1 MARKIVF
8 ALLLSAAVSIGG
20 YFLYRRYRQNQ
31 AIANDPT
38 NDGKG
43 YLRASERTWDIT
55 KATAIGLGD
64 GFTGT
69 FSIKRGGTFP
79 MLKDSQE
86 SWTAKDRE
94 KNKAAIEALVS
105 KYNAIVDDISNLCL
119 VPRWLIYG
127 IMAVENPAGNPAAQ
141 IRADKATGLMMVTP
155 PTANDTIRIAVRK
168 GLLKDEHKEILT
180 EKIGSTDTQA
190 LLKDKYGVTNHITAN
205 DLKDETLNLMVGAAK
220 LSNLIDKYGT
230 EALHKVLA
238 CFNQGD
244 YYLQTKGY
252 ADYSLAKLYATTG
265 PHRDYLQKTIGKDG
279 SMDIIV
285 NDLNILN

>member
-1 MARKIVF
+1 MAKKTVL
-8 ALLLSAAVSIGG
+8 ALLLSAAVSLGG

-31 AIANDPT
+31 AIANDPA

-43 YLRASERTWDIT
+43 YIRAAERTWEIT
-55 KATAIGLGD
+55 KATSIGLGD
-64 GFTGT
+64 GFTDT
-69 FSIKRGGTFP
+69 FTLQRGGTFP
-79 MLKDSQE
+79 LLKDSQE
-86 SWTAKDRE
+86 SWTAKDRQ
-94 KNKAAIEALVS
+94 KNKAAIEVLVS
-105 KYNAIVDDISNLCL
+105 KYHVLVDEISNLCS

-127 IMAVENPAGNPAAQ
+127 IMAVENPMGNPTAQ

-168 GLLKDEHKEILT
+168 GLLKDEHREILT
-180 EKIGSTDTQA
+180 QKIGSSHTQA
-190 LLKDKYGVTNHITAN
+190 LIKDKYGVTNHITAN
-205 DLKDETLNLMVGAAK
+205 DLKDETLNVMVGAAK

-230 EALHKVLA
+230 QALHKVLA

-252 ADYSLAKLYATTG
+252 ADYPLAKLYATAG
-265 PHRDYLQKTIGKDG
+265 PHRDYLQKTLGKDG

-285 NDLNILN
+285 NELNMLN